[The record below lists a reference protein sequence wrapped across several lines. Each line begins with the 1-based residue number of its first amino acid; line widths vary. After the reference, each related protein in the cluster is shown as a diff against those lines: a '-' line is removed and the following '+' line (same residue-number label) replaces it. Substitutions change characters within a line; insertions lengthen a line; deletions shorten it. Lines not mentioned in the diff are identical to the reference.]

1 MDSSSHKGP
10 RRDCDDQGYGILDL
24 IKSCKQGEPKV
35 ESNGENRIS
44 FMPEI
49 LGQSQT
55 IVLEPDQMSSY
66 RYTSPL

>member
-49 LGQSQT
+49 LGQITNNST
-55 IVLEPDQMSSY
+55 RARSDVFI
-66 RYTSPL
+66 